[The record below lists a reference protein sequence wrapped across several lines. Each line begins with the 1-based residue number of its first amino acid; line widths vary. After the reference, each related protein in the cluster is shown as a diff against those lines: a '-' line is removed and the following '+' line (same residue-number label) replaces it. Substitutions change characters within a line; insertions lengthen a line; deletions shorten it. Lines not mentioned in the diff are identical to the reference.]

1 VFAQRLPECVEATR
15 IGGSGRASQKADS
28 GNPSRPRLLRLD
40 GERRG
45 EQGSQASDE
54 CAAVHSIT

>member
-1 VFAQRLPECVEATR
+1 MIKGHEESVNRGHLSSAF
-15 IGGSGRASQKADS
+15 SGQPTSA
-28 GNPSRPRLLRLD
+28 LTRLD